1 MGTGRSRG
9 GDKVNREEAKRWAAL
24 FTALANG
31 EELQYRSG
39 GKWTTTS
46 QINPVAHVAAQYRI
60 KPKPIELEVWYN
72 PNPSE
77 HMRSAI
83 GVDAHTVDVN
93 YWKARG
99 YTKIKVREVQ
109 D

>member
-1 MGTGRSRG
+1 MNNL
-9 GDKVNREEAKRWAAL
+9 KREEAKKWAAL

-46 QINPVAHVAAQYRI
+46 KINPVAHVAAQYRI
-60 KPKPIELEVWYN
+60 KPKPIEFEVWYN
-72 PNPSE
+72 PNPPA
-77 HMRSAI
+77 RSRNII
-83 GVDAHTVDVN
+83 GVSENCASDDN
-93 YWKARG
+93 FWKERG
-99 YTKIKVREVQ
+99 YTKIKVCEVQ